1 MKKQP
6 DKGKITAL
14 YERLSHDDERAGES
28 VSIENQKRILED
40 YAQKNGFTNIR
51 HFTDDGVRGTT
62 FKRPGLDAM
71 LEEIRAGNVA
81 TVIIKDQ
88 SRIGRDVVEVGLL
101 KRTFDEYHVRFI
113 AANDNLDTAN
123 GFDIM
128 SIFRDVINEWYV
140 ADTSRKIKTVFKSR
154 MEKGLRCSGSVS
166 YGYLASKENKG
177 EWVIDEEAAAVVRR
191 IFHSVVAGESIASIA
206 RALRAEKIP
215 IPSEHWK
222 RIGAPVRSAKY
233 TDPYAWSTTTISY
246 ILKRPEY
253 TGRKVLGKT
262 VCENYKTKSTRKT
275 APEEQYIFDGEIPAI
290 VDEETWNTVQRLM
303 GTKRRAPKRQNTP
316 NRLTGLLYCADCG
329 AKLTH
334 RSSLVQ
340 GKYLDDAFVCSSYR
354 QLTRDCT
361 MHYIPTAKMEAAI
374 LAAIQRVS
382 WYVRHNEAEFIER
395 VRKATD
401 QHQENAVK
409 EYRQKVSKAQ
419 RRYKELDGLVKKLY
433 EGNATGKI
441 PDKHFTRLLAEYDE
455 EQTGLEAAIAQW
467 QEAIESWNADRLKT
481 DKFIE
486 LVSRYTDFSELT
498 TPMLNEF
505 IEKVVVHEG
514 EGRGN
519 SRRQRI
525 DIYLNFIGAFEVPAH
540 IVTPMEA
547 EEQRRQQEEQA
558 AKEARSQELAK
569 AREEKRKAEKREFT
583 ARKKAGLLTPE
594 EQAADEARLAHNRAW
609 QKEWRK
615 KRKAAEPPKPPK
627 PKSLKELAALQKA
640 GADLTP
646 EEAERLAAY
655 RERKNRQHKAWYE
668 RQKAAQPPK
677 PRTLKELAAA
687 QVAGQPLTP
696 EETERLEASRSRR
709 FRCFARTFA
718 HIGCTDRAGRI
729 DCPCFTFCRTAAH
742 SRRLLFGFSIFH
754 QCHQVRFIHLVQ
766 KVNSSLFILVGPVD
780 QDIKIVARL
789 GGNGNELF
797 IAPEIIHQSG
807 VAIRGQRRCFFR
819 FFHHHIA
826 VIGGILCRGRRCAL
840 GKSGNGKA
848 RCQHQRQAKGGK
860 CSEQSFIPHS
870 CFPPVRCCHQPIC
883 RELCRR
889 TAWRSAEPGSY
900 AVRAPSGRSPDF
912 LPRFSVPPAP

>member
-6 DKGKITAL
+6 DKEKITAL
-14 YERLSHDDERAGES
+14 YERLSHDDERSGES

-40 YAQKNGFTNIR
+40 YARKNGFTNIR

-71 LEEIRAGNVA
+71 LDEIRAGNVA

-140 ADTSRKIKTVFKSR
+140 ADTSRKIKSVFKSR

-191 IFHSVVAGESIASIA
+191 IFQSVVAGESVASIA
-206 RALRAEKIP
+206 RTLRAEKIP

-222 RIGAPVRSAKY
+222 RIGAPVRAAKY
-233 TDPYAWSTTTISY
+233 ADPYAWSASTIGY

-253 TGRKVLGKT
+253 MGRKVLGKT

-290 VDEETWNTVQRLM
+290 VDKETWKTVQKLRE
-303 GTKRRAPKRQNTP
+303 TKRRAPKRQNAP

-334 RSSLVQ
+334 RHNLVQ
-340 GKYLDDAFVCSSYR
+340 GKWIEDAFICGNYR

-361 MHYIPTAKMEAAI
+361 MHHIPTAKIEAAI

-382 WYVRHNEAEFIER
+382 WYVRNNEAEFAER
-395 VRKATD
+395 VREASGR
-401 QHQENAVK
+401 HQEQAVK
-409 EYRQKVSKAQ
+409 EYRRKVNKAQ
-419 RRYKELDGLVKKLY
+419 RRYQELDGLVKKLY

-441 PDKHFTRLLAEYDE
+441 PDRHFTRLLAEYDE
-455 EQTGLEAAIAQW
+455 EQAELEASIAQW
-467 QEAIESWNADRLKT
+467 QRQIENWNADALKT
-481 DKFIE
+481 DQFIQ

-540 IVTPMEA
+540 IVTPMER
-547 EEQRRQQEEQA
+547 EEQRRRQEEQA
-558 AKEARSQELAK
+558 AKEAKSKELAK
-569 AREEKRKAEKREFT
+569 AREEKRKADKRAFT

-594 EQAADEARLAHNRAW
+594 EQEAEERRLAHNRAW
-609 QKEWRK
+609 QKEWRE
-615 KRKAAEPPKPPK
+615 KRKVSQPPKPPK

-640 GADLTP
+640 GADLTA
-646 EEAERLAAY
+646 EEAERLAA
-655 RERKNRQHKAWYE
+655 H
-668 RQKAAQPPK
+668 RQKKA
-677 PRTLKELAAA
+677 
-687 QVAGQPLTP
+687 
-696 EETERLEASRSRR
+696 EA
-709 FRCFARTFA
+709 
-718 HIGCTDRAGRI
+718 
-729 DCPCFTFCRTAAH
+729 
-742 SRRLLFGFSIFH
+742 
-754 QCHQVRFIHLVQ
+754 V
-766 KVNSSLFILVGPVD
+766 
-780 QDIKIVARL
+780 
-789 GGNGNELF
+789 
-797 IAPEIIHQSG
+797 
-807 VAIRGQRRCFFR
+807 RRCR
-819 FFHHHIA
+819 EKKAAREADEKAEKGKKIA
-826 VIGGILCRGRRCAL
+826 
-840 GKSGNGKA
+840 
-848 RCQHQRQAKGGK
+848 
-860 CSEQSFIPHS
+860 
-870 CFPPVRCCHQPIC
+870 
-883 RELCRR
+883 
-889 TAWRSAEPGSY
+889 
-900 AVRAPSGRSPDF
+900 
-912 LPRFSVPPAP
+912 

>member
-6 DKGKITAL
+6 DREKITAL
-14 YERLSHDDERAGES
+14 YERLSHDDGRSDES

-40 YAQKNGFTNIR
+40 YAKRNGFTNIR

-71 LEEIRAGNVA
+71 LDEIRAGNVA

-166 YGYLASKENKG
+166 YGYLASKEDKG
-177 EWVIDEEAAAVVRR
+177 EWIIDEEAAAIVRR
-191 IFHSVVAGESIASIA
+191 IFQSVLAGESVANIA

-222 RIGAPVRSAKY
+222 RIGAPVRAAKY
-233 TDPYAWSTTTISY
+233 ADPYAWTATTIGH

-253 TGRKVLGKT
+253 MGRKVLGKT

-275 APEEQYIFDGEIPAI
+275 TPEEQYTFEGAIPAI
-290 VDEETWNTVQRLM
+290 IDEETWHTVQKIRE
-303 GTKRRAPKRQNTP
+303 TKRRAPKRQNAP

-334 RSSLVQ
+334 RHNLVQ
-340 GKYLDDAFVCSSYR
+340 GKWIEDAFICSSYR

-361 MHYIPTAKMEAAI
+361 MHHIPTAKIEAAI
-374 LAAIQRVS
+374 LAVIQRVS
-382 WYVRHNEAEFIER
+382 WYVRNNEAEFVER
-395 VRKATD
+395 VREASGR
-401 QHQENAVK
+401 HQEQAVK

-441 PDKHFTRLLAEYDE
+441 PDRHFTRLLAEYDE
-455 EQTGLEAAIAQW
+455 EQAELEASIAEW
-467 QEAIESWNADRLKT
+467 QEQLASWNADTLKT
-481 DKFIE
+481 DRFIE

-498 TPMLNEF
+498 TPMLHEF

-540 IVTPMEA
+540 IVTPMEI
-547 EEQRRQQEEQA
+547 EEQQRRQEEQA

-569 AREEKRKAEKREFT
+569 AQYEKRKAKKREFT

-594 EQAADEARLAHNRAW
+594 EQEAEEKRLEHNRAQDKAW
-609 QKEWRK
+609 REKQKASQPEKPRK
-615 KRKAAEPPKPPK
+615 KP
-627 PKSLKELAALQKA
+627 LKELAALQKA
-640 GADLTP
+640 GAELTP
-646 EEAERLAAY
+646 EEAERLAAH
-655 RERKNRQHKAWYE
+655 RERKARQHKEWYD
-668 RQKAAQPPK
+668 RKKAAEPPK

-687 QVAGQPLTP
+687 QDAGQPLTP
-696 EETERLEASRSRR
+696 EEAARLEASRSRKKN
-709 FRCFARTFA
+709 AYQELKA
-718 HIGCTDRAGRI
+718 QAETDPAAAAELAKKRAYQTEATKKSRQKMYEE
-729 DCPCFTFCRTAAH
+729 AA
-742 SRRLLFGFSIFH
+742 
-754 QCHQVRFIHLVQ
+754 
-766 KVNSSLFILVGPVD
+766 
-780 QDIKIVARL
+780 A
-789 GGNGNELF
+789 GN
-797 IAPEIIHQSG
+797 PE
-807 VAIRGQRRCFFR
+807 A
-819 FFHHHIA
+819 
-826 VIGGILCRGRRCAL
+826 
-840 GKSGNGKA
+840 KA
-848 RCQHQRQAKGGK
+848 RYENFLAARRENYHRKKGAK
-860 CSEQSFIPHS
+860 
-870 CFPPVRCCHQPIC
+870 
-883 RELCRR
+883 
-889 TAWRSAEPGSY
+889 TA
-900 AVRAPSGRSPDF
+900 
-912 LPRFSVPPAP
+912 

>member
-6 DKGKITAL
+6 DREKITAL
-14 YERLSHDDERAGES
+14 YERLSHDDGRSDES

-40 YAQKNGFTNIR
+40 YAKRNGFTNIR

-71 LEEIRAGNVA
+71 LDEIRAGNVA

-166 YGYLASKENKG
+166 YGYLASKEDKG
-177 EWVIDEEAAAVVRR
+177 EWIIDEEAAAIVRR
-191 IFHSVVAGESIASIA
+191 IFQSVLAGESVANIA

-222 RIGAPVRSAKY
+222 RIGAPVRATKY
-233 TDPYAWSTTTISY
+233 ADPYAWTATTIGH

-253 TGRKVLGKT
+253 MGRKVLGKT

-275 APEEQYIFDGEIPAI
+275 APEEQYTFEGAIPAI
-290 VDEETWNTVQRLM
+290 IDKETWHTVQKIRE
-303 GTKRRAPKRQNTP
+303 TKRRAPKRQNAP

-334 RSSLVQ
+334 RHNLVQ
-340 GKYLDDAFVCSSYR
+340 GKWIEDAFICSSYR

-361 MHYIPTAKMEAAI
+361 MHHIPTAKIEAAI
-374 LAAIQRVS
+374 LAVIQRVS
-382 WYVRHNEAEFIER
+382 WYVRNNEAEFVER
-395 VRKATD
+395 VREASGR
-401 QHQENAVK
+401 HQEQAVK

-441 PDKHFTRLLAEYDE
+441 PDRHFTRLLAEYDE
-455 EQTGLEAAIAQW
+455 EQAGLEASIAEW
-467 QEAIESWNADRLKT
+467 QGQLESWNADTLKT
-481 DKFIE
+481 DRFIE

-540 IVTPMEA
+540 IVTPMEI
-547 EEQRRQQEEQA
+547 EEQQRRQEEQA

-569 AREEKRKAEKREFT
+569 AQYEKRKAEKREFT

-609 QKEWRK
+609 QKEWREK
-615 KRKAAEPPKPPK
+615 QKASQPEKPRK
-627 PKSLKELAALQKA
+627 KSLKELAALQKA

-646 EEAERLAAY
+646 EEAERLAAH
-655 RERKNRQHKAWYE
+655 RERKSRQHKEWYG
-668 RQKAAQPPK
+668 RKKAAEPEK

-687 QVAGQPLTP
+687 QDAGQPLTP
-696 EETERLEASRSRR
+696 EEAARLEASRSRKKK
-709 FRCFARTFA
+709 AYQELKA
-718 HIGCTDRAGRI
+718 QAETD
-729 DCPCFTFCRTAAH
+729 PTAAAELAKKRAYQTEATKK
-742 SRRLLFGFSIFH
+742 SR
-754 QCHQVRFIHLVQ
+754 Q
-766 KVNSSLFILVGPVD
+766 KMYD
-780 QDIKIVARL
+780 EAAA
-789 GGNGNELF
+789 GN
-797 IAPEIIHQSG
+797 PE
-807 VAIRGQRRCFFR
+807 A
-819 FFHHHIA
+819 
-826 VIGGILCRGRRCAL
+826 
-840 GKSGNGKA
+840 KA
-848 RCQHQRQAKGGK
+848 RYENFLAARRENYHRKKGAK
-860 CSEQSFIPHS
+860 
-870 CFPPVRCCHQPIC
+870 
-883 RELCRR
+883 
-889 TAWRSAEPGSY
+889 TA
-900 AVRAPSGRSPDF
+900 
-912 LPRFSVPPAP
+912 

>member
-1 MKKQP
+1 MKKQT
-6 DKGKITAL
+6 DREKITAL
-14 YERLSHDDERAGES
+14 YERLSHDDGRSDES

-40 YAQKNGFTNIR
+40 YAKRNGFTNIR

-71 LEEIRAGNVA
+71 LDEIRAGNVA

-166 YGYLASKENKG
+166 YGYLASKEDKG
-177 EWVIDEEAAAVVRR
+177 EWIIDEEAAAIVRR
-191 IFHSVVAGESIASIA
+191 IFQSVLAGESVANIA

-222 RIGAPVRSAKY
+222 RIGAPVRAAKY
-233 TDPYAWSTTTISY
+233 ADPYAWTATTIGH

-253 TGRKVLGKT
+253 MGRKVLGKT

-275 APEEQYIFDGEIPAI
+275 TPEEQYTFEGAIPAI
-290 VDEETWNTVQRLM
+290 IDEETWHTVQKIRE
-303 GTKRRAPKRQNTP
+303 TKRRAPKRQNAP

-334 RSSLVQ
+334 RHNLVQ
-340 GKYLDDAFVCSSYR
+340 GKWIEDAFICSSYR

-361 MHYIPTAKMEAAI
+361 MHHIPTAKIEAAI
-374 LAAIQRVS
+374 LAVIQRVS
-382 WYVRHNEAEFIER
+382 WYVRNNEAEFVER
-395 VRKATD
+395 VREASGR
-401 QHQENAVK
+401 HQEQAVK

-441 PDKHFTRLLAEYDE
+441 PDRHFNRLLAEYDE
-455 EQTGLEAAIAQW
+455 EQAELEASIAEW
-467 QEAIESWNADRLKT
+467 QGQLESWNADTLKT
-481 DKFIE
+481 DRFIE

-540 IVTPMEA
+540 IVTPMEI
-547 EEQRRQQEEQA
+547 EEQQRRQEEQA
-558 AKEARSQELAK
+558 AKEALSQELAK
-569 AREEKRKAEKREFT
+569 AQYEKRKAKKREFT

-594 EQAADEARLAHNRAW
+594 EQEAEEKRLEHNRARD
-609 QKEWRK
+609 KAWRE
-615 KRKAAEPPKPPK
+615 KRKASQPEKPRK
-627 PKSLKELAALQKA
+627 KSLKELAALQKA
-640 GADLTP
+640 GTDLTP
-646 EEAERLAAY
+646 EEAERLAAH
-655 RERKNRQHKAWYE
+655 RERKSRQHKEWYD
-668 RQKAAQPPK
+668 RKKAAEPEK

-687 QVAGQPLTP
+687 QDAGQPLTP
-696 EETERLEASRSRR
+696 EEAARLEASRSRKKN
-709 FRCFARTFA
+709 AYQELKTQA
-718 HIGCTDRAGRI
+718 ETDPAAAAELAKKRAYQTEATKKSRQKMYEE
-729 DCPCFTFCRTAAH
+729 AA
-742 SRRLLFGFSIFH
+742 
-754 QCHQVRFIHLVQ
+754 
-766 KVNSSLFILVGPVD
+766 
-780 QDIKIVARL
+780 A
-789 GGNGNELF
+789 GN
-797 IAPEIIHQSG
+797 PE
-807 VAIRGQRRCFFR
+807 A
-819 FFHHHIA
+819 
-826 VIGGILCRGRRCAL
+826 
-840 GKSGNGKA
+840 KA
-848 RCQHQRQAKGGK
+848 RYENFLAARRENYHRKKGAK
-860 CSEQSFIPHS
+860 
-870 CFPPVRCCHQPIC
+870 
-883 RELCRR
+883 
-889 TAWRSAEPGSY
+889 TA
-900 AVRAPSGRSPDF
+900 
-912 LPRFSVPPAP
+912 

>member
-1 MKKQP
+1 MKKKP
-6 DKGKITAL
+6 DNGKITAL
-14 YERLSHDDERAGES
+14 YERLSHDDGRSDES

-40 YAQKNGFTNIR
+40 YARRNGFTNIR

-71 LEEIRAGNVA
+71 LDEIRAGNVA

-154 MEKGLRCSGSVS
+154 MEKGLRCSGSVA
-166 YGYLASKENKG
+166 YGYLPSKENKG

-191 IFHSVVAGESIASIA
+191 IFQSVLAGETVNSIG
-206 RALRAEKIP
+206 RALRAEKVP

-222 RIGAPVRSAKY
+222 RLGEPVRAAY
-233 TDPYAWSTTTISY
+233 TDPYAWSATTIGY

-253 TGRKVLGKT
+253 MGQKILGKT

-275 APEEQYIFDGEIPAI
+275 TPEEQHIFEGAIPAI
-290 VDEETWNTVQRLM
+290 IDEETWRTVQKIRE
-303 GTKRRAPKRQNTP
+303 TKRRAPKRQNAP

-334 RSSLVQ
+334 RNSLVQ
-340 GKYLDDAFVCSSYR
+340 GKYIDDAFTCSSYR
-354 QLTRDCT
+354 QLIRDCT

-382 WYVRHNEAEFIER
+382 WYVQHNEAEFVER
-395 VRKATD
+395 VREASD
-401 QHQENAVK
+401 LHQEQAVK
-409 EYRQKVSKAQ
+409 EYRQKISKAQ
-419 RRYKELDGLVKKLY
+419 RRHKELDGLVKKLY

-441 PDKHFTRLLAEYDE
+441 PDKHFTRLLAEYDG
-455 EQTGLEAAIAQW
+455 EQTALEASMTEW
-467 QEAIESWNADRLKT
+467 QTQIENWNAGRLKT
-481 DKFIE
+481 EKFIE
-486 LVSRYTDFSELT
+486 LVKRYTDFSELT

-505 IEKVVVHEG
+505 IEKIIVHEG

-540 IVTPMEA
+540 IVTPTEEA
-547 EEQRRQQEEQA
+547 ELRRQQEEQA

-569 AREEKRKAEKREFT
+569 ERYEKRKAERREFT
-583 ARKKAGLLTPE
+583 ARKRAGLLTPE
-594 EQAADEARLAHNRAW
+594 EQEAEEKRLAHDRAW
-609 QKEWRK
+609 QKEWRE

-627 PKSLKELAALQKA
+627 PKPINELIQLQKT

-655 RERKNRQHKAWYE
+655 RQRKARQHREWRD
-668 RQKAAQPPK
+668 RQKAAQ
-677 PRTLKELAAA
+677 
-687 QVAGQPLTP
+687 
-696 EETERLEASRSRR
+696 
-709 FRCFARTFA
+709 
-718 HIGCTDRAGRI
+718 D
-729 DCPCFTFCRTAAH
+729 
-742 SRRLLFGFSIFH
+742 
-754 QCHQVRFIHLVQ
+754 
-766 KVNSSLFILVGPVD
+766 
-780 QDIKIVARL
+780 
-789 GGNGNELF
+789 
-797 IAPEIIHQSG
+797 
-807 VAIRGQRRCFFR
+807 
-819 FFHHHIA
+819 
-826 VIGGILCRGRRCAL
+826 
-840 GKSGNGKA
+840 GKGEK
-848 RCQHQRQAKGGK
+848 
-860 CSEQSFIPHS
+860 
-870 CFPPVRCCHQPIC
+870 
-883 RELCRR
+883 
-889 TAWRSAEPGSY
+889 SA
-900 AVRAPSGRSPDF
+900 
-912 LPRFSVPPAP
+912 

>member
-6 DKGKITAL
+6 DSDKITAL
-14 YERLSHDDERAGES
+14 YERLSHDDGRSDES

-40 YAQKNGFTNIR
+40 YAKRNGFTNIR

-71 LEEIRAGNVA
+71 LDEIRAGNVA

-166 YGYLASKENKG
+166 YGYLASKEDKG
-177 EWVIDEEAAAVVRR
+177 EWIIDEEAAAIVRR
-191 IFHSVVAGESIASIA
+191 IFQSILAGESVANIA

-222 RIGAPVRSAKY
+222 RIGAPVRAAKY
-233 TDPYAWSTTTISY
+233 ADPYAWTATTIGH

-253 TGRKVLGKT
+253 MGRKVLGKT

-275 APEEQYIFDGEIPAI
+275 TPEEQYTFEGAIPAI
-290 VDEETWNTVQRLM
+290 IDEETWRTVQKIRE
-303 GTKRRAPKRQNTP
+303 TKRRAPKRQNAP

-334 RSSLVQ
+334 RHNLVQ
-340 GKYLDDAFVCSSYR
+340 GKWIDDAFICSSYR

-361 MHYIPTAKMEAAI
+361 MHHIPTAKIEAAI
-374 LAAIQRVS
+374 LAVIQRVS
-382 WYVRHNEAEFIER
+382 WYVRNNEAEFVER
-395 VRKATD
+395 VREASGR
-401 QHQENAVK
+401 HQEQAVK
-409 EYRQKVSKAQ
+409 EYRQKVNKAQ

-441 PDKHFTRLLAEYDE
+441 PDRHFTRLLAEYDE
-455 EQTGLEAAIAQW
+455 EQAELEASLAEW
-467 QEAIESWNADRLKT
+467 QGQLESWNADTLKT
-481 DKFIE
+481 DRFIE

-498 TPMLNEF
+498 TPMLHEF

-540 IVTPMEA
+540 IVTPMEI
-547 EEQRRQQEEQA
+547 EEQQRRQEEQA

-569 AREEKRKAEKREFT
+569 AQYEKRKAKKREFT

-594 EQAADEARLAHNRAW
+594 EQEAEERRLAHNRAW
-609 QKEWRK
+609 QKEWRE
-615 KRKAAEPPKPPK
+615 KRKTSQPEKPRK
-627 PKSLKELAALQKA
+627 KSLKELAALQKT

-646 EEAERLAAY
+646 EEAERLAAH
-655 RERKNRQHKAWYE
+655 RERKSRQHKEWYD
-668 RQKAAQPPK
+668 RKKAAEPPK

-687 QVAGQPLTP
+687 QGAGLPLTP
-696 EETERLEASRSRR
+696 EEAARLEASRSRKKK
-709 FRCFARTFA
+709 AYQELKIQA
-718 HIGCTDRAGRI
+718 ETDPAAAAELAKKRAYQTEATQKSRQKMYEE
-729 DCPCFTFCRTAAH
+729 AA
-742 SRRLLFGFSIFH
+742 
-754 QCHQVRFIHLVQ
+754 
-766 KVNSSLFILVGPVD
+766 
-780 QDIKIVARL
+780 A
-789 GGNGNELF
+789 GN
-797 IAPEIIHQSG
+797 PE
-807 VAIRGQRRCFFR
+807 A
-819 FFHHHIA
+819 
-826 VIGGILCRGRRCAL
+826 
-840 GKSGNGKA
+840 KA
-848 RCQHQRQAKGGK
+848 RYENFLAARRENYHRKKGAK
-860 CSEQSFIPHS
+860 
-870 CFPPVRCCHQPIC
+870 
-883 RELCRR
+883 
-889 TAWRSAEPGSY
+889 TA
-900 AVRAPSGRSPDF
+900 
-912 LPRFSVPPAP
+912 

>member
-140 ADTSRKIKTVFKSR
+140 ADTSRKIKSVFKSR

-222 RIGAPVRSAKY
+222 RIGAPVRAAKY

-303 GTKRRAPKRQNTP
+303 GTKRRAPKRQTTP

-395 VRKATD
+395 VREASD

-419 RRYKELDGLVKKLY
+419 RRCKELDGLVKKLY

-505 IEKVVVHEG
+505 VEKVVVHEG

-558 AKEARSQELAK
+558 AKEAYSQELAK

-609 QKEWRK
+609 QKEWRE

-646 EEAERLAAY
+646 EEAERLAAH
-655 RERKNRQHKAWYE
+655 REKKNRQHKAWYE

-687 QVAGQPLTP
+687 LDAGQPLTP
-696 EETERLEASRSRR
+696 EETERLEASRNRKKNAYQELKTQAETDPVAAAELARRRAYHSEATKKSRQKMYEEAAAGNPEAQ
-709 FRCFARTFA
+709 ARYENFL
-718 HIGCTDRAGRI
+718 
-729 DCPCFTFCRTAAH
+729 AA
-742 SRRLLFGFSIFH
+742 RRENYH
-754 QCHQVRFIHLVQ
+754 
-766 KVNSSLFILVGPVD
+766 KKK
-780 QDIKIVARL
+780 QDEK
-789 GGNGNELF
+789 GEQ
-797 IAPEIIHQSG
+797 IA
-807 VAIRGQRRCFFR
+807 
-819 FFHHHIA
+819 
-826 VIGGILCRGRRCAL
+826 
-840 GKSGNGKA
+840 
-848 RCQHQRQAKGGK
+848 
-860 CSEQSFIPHS
+860 
-870 CFPPVRCCHQPIC
+870 
-883 RELCRR
+883 
-889 TAWRSAEPGSY
+889 
-900 AVRAPSGRSPDF
+900 
-912 LPRFSVPPAP
+912 

>member
-222 RIGAPVRSAKY
+222 RIGAPVRAAKY

-303 GTKRRAPKRQNTP
+303 GTKRRAPKRQTTP

-361 MHYIPTAKMEAAI
+361 MHYIPTAKIEAAI

-395 VRKATD
+395 VREATD

-419 RRYKELDGLVKKLY
+419 RRCKELDGLVKKLY

-455 EQTGLEAAIAQW
+455 EQTGLEAAITQW

-481 DKFIE
+481 DMQYNNLILTVVREEGGCYMKKLPQISDAEFEVMDVIWKYAPISTNE
-486 LVSRYTDFSELT
+486 ITDRLAKVKEWSPKTIYTMLSRL
-498 TPMLNEF
+498 
-505 IEKVVVHEG
+505 EKKGVIVHEK
-514 EGRGN
+514 E
-519 SRRQRI
+519 SRVFV
-525 DIYLNFIGAFEVPAH
+525 Y
-540 IVTPMEA
+540 TPCVRKEDYIEA
-547 EEQRRQQEEQA
+547 ESRTLANRFFDGAMSQMVVNFLDQRDLSSEDLD
-558 AKEARSQELAK
+558 ELQCI
-569 AREEKRKAEKREFT
+569 
-583 ARKKAGLLTPE
+583 L
-594 EQAADEARLAHNRAW
+594 D
-609 QKEWRK
+609 K
-615 KRKAAEPPKPPK
+615 KRKK
-627 PKSLKELAALQKA
+627 
-640 GADLTP
+640 
-646 EEAERLAAY
+646 
-655 RERKNRQHKAWYE
+655 
-668 RQKAAQPPK
+668 
-677 PRTLKELAAA
+677 
-687 QVAGQPLTP
+687 
-696 EETERLEASRSRR
+696 
-709 FRCFARTFA
+709 
-718 HIGCTDRAGRI
+718 
-729 DCPCFTFCRTAAH
+729 
-742 SRRLLFGFSIFH
+742 
-754 QCHQVRFIHLVQ
+754 
-766 KVNSSLFILVGPVD
+766 
-780 QDIKIVARL
+780 
-789 GGNGNELF
+789 
-797 IAPEIIHQSG
+797 
-807 VAIRGQRRCFFR
+807 
-819 FFHHHIA
+819 
-826 VIGGILCRGRRCAL
+826 
-840 GKSGNGKA
+840 
-848 RCQHQRQAKGGK
+848 
-860 CSEQSFIPHS
+860 
-870 CFPPVRCCHQPIC
+870 
-883 RELCRR
+883 
-889 TAWRSAEPGSY
+889 
-900 AVRAPSGRSPDF
+900 
-912 LPRFSVPPAP
+912 